1 MKCSVLL
8 LPGSVAKKPK
18 LRSLVPH
25 NVELRYIA
33 GRRYEQRQRQHWGAP
48 HCLPLPPSPFPATS
62 SLSCCLWPGVA
73 LINADAVAGAV
84 AIAFA
89 VVSESAAASEKVFR
103 FVFLLFCLL
112 RHS

>member
-1 MKCSVLL
+1 MKCSLLL

-25 NVELRYIA
+25 NVELRCIA
-33 GRRYEQRQRQHWGAP
+33 ERCYEQRQHWEPPPYLHFPPAP
-48 HCLPLPPSPFPATS
+48 MPLPFAVAF
-62 SLSCCLWPGVA
+62 WPGVA
-73 LINADAVAGAV
+73 LINVDAVAT
-84 AIAFA
+84 AFA

-103 FVFLLFCLL
+103 FAFLLFRLL

>member
-1 MKCSVLL
+1 M
-8 LPGSVAKKPK
+8 
-18 LRSLVPH
+18 PH

-73 LINADAVAGAV
+73 LINADAVAV
-84 AIAFA
+84 ATAFA